1 MARTPHESAGID
13 SSDIMQDSDTSLE
26 SEQRIY
32 HLESETGIDMNSH
45 ELNLPS
51 KGGLPNPT
59 PRELSETGI
68 GNRRSTILL
77 QSRRSH
83 HRAEHIDHGA
93 PGEN

>member
-1 MARTPHESAGID
+1 
-13 SSDIMQDSDTSLE
+13 MQDSDTSLE
-26 SEQRIY
+26 SEQCIY

-45 ELNLPS
+45 ELILPS
-51 KGGLPNPT
+51 KGLPNPT

-68 GNRRSTILL
+68 GNRLSTILL